1 MSPTEIIEKIL
12 KDEFPE
18 MQNAKANRI
27 ANRIQDALEEFT
39 EENNHRTSDI
49 LKKGTYEVNIRFT
62 TNNSISGSEL
72 DEYLAEGFYKIG
84 VFDSDIGVYRKKDKK
99 GKKIAGF
106 NVSVFEGTKEEISE
120 YIKENYEGCEWYC
133 PTGLEDVE
141 GIIEVLSVEPDVVIE
156 MDNIGN
162 IRCVGD
168 LETFASIVADDG
180 LPDE

>member
-27 ANRIQDALEEFT
+27 ANRIQDGLEEFT
-39 EENNHRTSDI
+39 EENSHRTSDI

-84 VFDSDIGVYRKKDKK
+84 VFDSDIGVYRQK
-99 GKKIAGF
+99 
-106 NVSVFEGTKEEISE
+106 
-120 YIKENYEGCEWYC
+120 
-133 PTGLEDVE
+133 
-141 GIIEVLSVEPDVVIE
+141 
-156 MDNIGN
+156 
-162 IRCVGD
+162 
-168 LETFASIVADDG
+168 
-180 LPDE
+180 